1 MKAILWWFDKERID
15 YLITVNEVLMMLI
28 VNV

>member
-15 YLITVNEVLMMLI
+15 YLITVKEALTMLD
-28 VNV
+28 VNC